1 MILLPGWFTLP
12 PPGQNA
18 TASEDQARQA
28 RTNDRTGTAWK
39 GTPGKTPLTNGCEI
53 KNERLRAEIEQ
64 LRKRRH

>member
-1 MILLPGWFTLP
+1 MLPGWFYAA
-12 PPGQNA
+12 A
-18 TASEDQARQA
+18 TRPERHREDQARQA